1 MLRLLAFARM
11 CLVAVAACFYVANVS
26 AALADEKASSSKKEP
41 WKPEDFIYTE
51 AAGQFRISPD
61 AKWVVWVKTS
71 GDKDKDARV
80 SNLVLSSLTD
90 SREIP
95 LTRGG
100 DTNTQPRWSP
110 DGEWIAFTS
119 TRARPKPKPDAAPM
133 QIWLINAHG
142 GEPWALTELA
152 HAPRRLEWLDKDT
165 LIYSAE
171 EDPALYDQE
180 LKKKK
185 DDSEVVDDAEHE
197 PPVRLYKMNVKDKK
211 ITRLTTNTDWIENF
225 GVSPDGKYAVASH
238 EKSLHYEFDQQV
250 QPAVILHDL
259 SSGQDKQ
266 LFADLRV
273 RAEGFDWAP
282 DNSGFYMPTPFS
294 TDPKFMTAGI
304 TIVYFY
310 DVASGKSTQV
320 NLDNANGLGFDLQTV
335 RGGFVA
341 SLAVGS
347 HDDLAFYSA
356 QKGASGLNWKR
367 EAIAGEHAKNLDGFR
382 VSADGKTIVYA
393 SSTASKLSQ
402 PYRAQLEGGKI
413 VSPVQLA
420 KLNEG
425 LVNGRAY
432 AKSEV
437 IRWKGSNNEEVEG
450 ILYYPANYETG
461 KRYPLIT
468 AIHGGP
474 MGSDKDLWGESW
486 AYPIQLFT
494 QRGAFVLRPNYH
506 GSNNYG
512 LKWAESI
519 CCGKYY
525 DLETPDINAG
535 VDYLIAQGK
544 ADADRIATMGW
555 SNGSI
560 LSTSLITTYPTRY
573 KVASVGAGD
582 VEWLSD
588 WGNVDFGQSFDAY
601 YFGKSPFEDPQLYIA
616 KSPFFKMDKVQAPV
630 LIFHGT
636 ADRNVPTAQSWS
648 YFRALQHFDKT
659 VKYVVFPGEPHGPQK
674 LTHQVRK
681 VEEEAAWFDKYF
693 FKTAKPE
700 SDAIRKDSPLGLATA
715 LSHAKKYSTGA
726 YGDTVYL
733 KIGSFSQGVMTP
745 ETVRRGDLDIARF
758 EVTQAQF
765 AQFQTLTCMVK
776 MKQVDRKCAAF
787 ELRVDTARNFP
798 QAGTTLEDAKAYV
811 AWISQLTNQVW
822 RLPYEDEVKD
832 LYASRDNENTLDYW
846 AGYAP
851 NPEDA
856 AKLRVKAKELKGT
869 APLLKEVGSFAGN
882 GNEGEEPIYDLGGNV
897 AEWVLTRDGKGKV
910 IGGSADCPADPK
922 ANCTAAPEYFGFR
935 VVRGAAK
942 PAAQ

>member
-1 MLRLLAFARM
+1 MMLRKLISTRFGLAFA
-11 CLVAVAACFYVANVS
+11 LVTFAACADCLNSVPGVLAN
-26 AALADEKASSSKKEP
+26 EKTSPAKKEP
-41 WKPEDFIYTE
+41 WKPEDFIYGE
-51 AAGQFRISPD
+51 SAGQFRISPD
-61 AKWVVWVKTS
+61 AKWVVWIKTS

-80 SNLVLSSLTD
+80 SNLVLSSLTE

-95 LTRGG
+95 LTRGS
-100 DTNTQPRWSP
+100 DNNTQPRWSP

-119 TRARPKPKPDAAPM
+119 TRARPKPKPDTAPM

-152 HAPRRLEWLDKDT
+152 HAPKRLEWLDKDT
-165 LIYSAE
+165 LIYSAD
-171 EDPALYDQE
+171 EDPALYEQE
-180 LKKKK
+180 LKRKK

-197 PPVRLYKMNVKDKK
+197 PPVRLYKISVKDKK
-211 ITRLTTNTDWIENF
+211 IARLTTNTDWIEDF

-238 EKSLHYEFDQQV
+238 EKSLHYQFDQKV
-250 QPAVILHDL
+250 RPVVILHDL
-259 SSGQDKQ
+259 SGGQEKQ
-266 LFADLRV
+266 LFAELRV
-273 RAEGFDWAP
+273 RAEGFEWAP
-282 DNSGFYMPTPFS
+282 DNSGFYMATPFS
-294 TDPKFMTAGI
+294 TDSKFMTAGI

-310 DVASGKSTQV
+310 DVAAGKGMQV
-320 NLDNANGLGFDLQTV
+320 NLDSPNGLGFDLQTV
-335 RGGFVA
+335 PGGFA
-341 SLAVGS
+341 ALLAAGS

-356 QKGASGLNWKR
+356 QKGVSGWSWKR
-367 EAIAGEHAKNLDGFR
+367 QAIAGEHAKNLEGFR
-382 VSADGKTIVYA
+382 VSEGGKTIVYS

-437 IRWKGSNNEEVEG
+437 IRWKGANNEDVEG
-450 ILYYPANYETG
+450 ILYYPTNYEEG
-461 KRYPLIT
+461 KKYPLVT

-474 MGSDKDLWGESW
+474 MGSDKDLWGQSW

-544 ADADRIATMGW
+544 ADADRVATMGW

-582 VEWLSD
+582 IEWLSD

-601 YFGKSPFEDPQLYIA
+601 YFGKSPFEDPQLYID

-636 ADRNVPTAQSWS
+636 ADRNVPPAQSWS

-659 VKYVVFPGEPHGPQK
+659 VKYVVFPGEPHGPRK

-681 VEEEAAWFDKYF
+681 VEEEVAWFDRYF
-693 FKTAKPE
+693 FKTSKAENEAVKE
-700 SDAIRKDSPLGLATA
+700 GSPLESALRTRSLARSGSNYGTA
-715 LSHAKKYSTGA
+715 LPGKGK
-726 YGDTVYL
+726 TVL
-733 KIGSFSQGVMTP
+733 IP
-745 ETVRRGDLDIARF
+745 EVVKRGDLEIGRF
-758 EVTQAQF
+758 EVTRAQF
-765 AQFQTLTCMVK
+765 AEFDK
-776 MKQVDRKCAAF
+776 NYKFD
-787 ELRVDTARNFP
+787 
-798 QAGTTLEDAKAYV
+798 AGTENYPANGITFDQAREYSVWLSK
-811 AWISQLTNQVW
+811 LTGHVFRIPNESEVSGM
-822 RLPYEDEVKD
+822 YEKREG
-832 LYASRDNENTLDYW
+832 ENTLDYW

-851 NPEDA
+851 NSDDA
-856 AKLRVKAKELKGT
+856 ARLKKKTAELAGT
-869 APLLKEVGSFAGN
+869 APLLKTAGSFAGQ
-882 GNEGEEPIYDLGGNV
+882 GKDDEELIFDLGGNV

-910 IGGSADCPADPK
+910 MGGSTDCPADPK
-922 ANCTAAPEYFGFR
+922 ANCTAGPEYVGFR

-942 PAAQ
+942 PAVQ